1 MSVLLRVLAWTFAV
15 ALALAPVVAVLNGWL
30 ASERWP
36 IESLRITAE
45 HQRVDAETIRNAV
58 APHAA
63 AGFFAVDLALV
74 QRDVA
79 ALDWVA
85 SVEVRK
91 RWPNRLELTVHEHQ
105 PFALWGDSRLLSAR
119 GELFPLPAGGAP
131 AGLPRLDA
139 RDDQV
144 AEVVTTFQQ
153 AQPLF
158 AGQGADLVGLRLSP
172 RGSWT
177 FRLADGATVMA
188 GRGDPLP
195 RVQRFVPLMATLR
208 KVDGRPLQRADLR
221 YANGFALRWGDVL
234 SGLGTRDS
242 GLAVPSPAPDPEPE
256 PLEPNPQAVE
266 PARLP
271 GPESRVPSPA
281 AAITVA
287 GGVQIANHEPRITN
301 HEA

>member
-1 MSVLLRVLAWTFAV
+1 MNVLLRVLAWTFAV

-45 HQRVDAETIRNAV
+45 HQRVDAETLRNAV

-91 RWPNRLELTVHEHQ
+91 RWPNRIELVVHEHQ

-131 AGLPRLDA
+131 A
-139 RDDQV
+139 
-144 AEVVTTFQQ
+144 

-158 AGQGADLVGLRLSP
+158 AGHGADLVGLRLSP

-221 YANGFALRWGDVL
+221 YANGFALRWG
-234 SGLGTRDS
+234 
-242 GLAVPSPAPDPEPE
+242 AVPDVGTDDADEASPR
-256 PLEPNPQAVE
+256 Q
-266 PARLP
+266 
-271 GPESRVPSPA
+271 ESLPA
-281 AAITVA
+281 APAQTAAPA
-287 GGVQIANHEPRITN
+287 GDRIAASGRLTNHESRITN

>member
-1 MSVLLRVLAWTFAV
+1 MNVLLRVLAWTFAV

-30 ASERWP
+30 ASE
-36 IESLRITAE
+36 
-45 HQRVDAETIRNAV
+45 HQRVDAETLRNAV

-91 RWPNRLELTVHEHQ
+91 RWPNRIELVVHEHQ

-131 AGLPRLDA
+131 ADLPRLDA

-144 AEVVTTFQQ
+144 AEAVAAFQQ

-158 AGQGADLVGLRLSP
+158 AGHGADLVGLRLSP

-221 YANGFALRWGDVL
+221 YANGFALRWG
-234 SGLGTRDS
+234 
-242 GLAVPSPAPDPEPE
+242 AVPDVGTDDADEASPR
-256 PLEPNPQAVE
+256 Q
-266 PARLP
+266 
-271 GPESRVPSPA
+271 ESLPA
-281 AAITVA
+281 APAQTAAPA
-287 GGVQIANHEPRITN
+287 GDRIAASGRLTNHESRITN